1 MSALDVLVRGDG
13 IVGRS
18 LALALA
24 HQGLDVG
31 LTPPRSAQMAS
42 DVRCYALT
50 PASVRLLQELKV
62 WASLAPQDV
71 TAVTEMRV
79 HGDDLGAEALRLT
92 AWQQGVSELAFIVDA
107 AALHR
112 VLGDA
117 CRYAPQLRKAED
129 DEPAALVALCEGKQ
143 SEARA
148 ALGVHMSRHAYDQT
162 AIAARLT
169 STEAHNGVAWQWFSG
184 SDVLALLP
192 LDSPQPGASYALV
205 WSLPAQRAQTLQGLD
220 ATEFAQE
227 LQAAVD
233 AGDGPAGLVL
243 ATDRAAWPLTLATA
257 SAFSGQGW
265 VLLGDAAHVVH
276 PLAGQGLNLGLADV
290 GALVRVLRGREAWR
304 ALGDPR
310 LLRRYSRARALPT
323 WEMGRLTDGL
333 FHLFA
338 AESSVVRELRNRGLT
353 LVNHLPGVKR
363 ALVARALNT

>member
-1 MSALDVLVRGDG
+1 MGALDVLVRGDG

-31 LTPPRSAQMAS
+31 LTLPRAAVPAT

-50 PASVRLLQELKV
+50 PASVRLCQELKV
-62 WASLAPQDV
+62 WDGLGPEDV
-71 TAVTEMRV
+71 TPVTEMRV

-117 CRYAPQLRKAED
+117 CRYAPQLRRADD

-148 ALGVHMSRHAYDQT
+148 ALGVHMVRHSYDQT

-192 LDSPQPGASYALV
+192 LDSPRPGASYALV

-220 ATEFAQE
+220 APDFIRE

-233 AGDGPAGLVL
+233 TGDGPVGLAL
-243 ATDRAAWPLTLATA
+243 ASERAAWPLTLATA
-257 SAFSGQGW
+257 SATSGQGW

-290 GALVRVLRGREAWR
+290 AALVRVLSEREPWR
-304 ALGDPR
+304 ALGDAR

-333 FHLFA
+333 LHLFA
-338 AESSVVRELRNRGLT
+338 SQSSVMRELRNRGLT

-363 ALVARALNT
+363 ALIARALNT